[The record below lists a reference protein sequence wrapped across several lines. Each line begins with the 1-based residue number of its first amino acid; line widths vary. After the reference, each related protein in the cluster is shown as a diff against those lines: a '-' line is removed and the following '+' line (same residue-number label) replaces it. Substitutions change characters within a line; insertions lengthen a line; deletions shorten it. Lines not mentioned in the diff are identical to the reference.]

1 MFVYDENT
9 GSYYL
14 KGTEHLQS
22 DLLSF
27 KLTPQVISII
37 VLTILLLIVF
47 VIINRKIRKADPLG
61 EPKGI
66 ILLLMIF
73 VEMIDN
79 FTINLVGNKAKGLST
94 YVGFL
99 AVYLFSAN
107 AIGLLGFTPPT
118 SSISVTLTFGL
129 TTFLLIRYYGIKTNG
144 FGHIKSL
151 FQPILLTPI
160 NIIGEVALPFSLSI
174 RLFGNILS
182 GLVMLTLVYTAIGAL
197 FQYSVILSGFTF
209 IVPMMHIY
217 FDLFSGF
224 IQTLVFILISVV
236 YISSA
241 IEE

>member
-1 MFVYDENT
+1 M
-9 GSYYL
+9 
-14 KGTEHLQS
+14 
-22 DLLSF
+22 
-27 KLTPQVISII
+27 
-37 VLTILLLIVF
+37 LIVF

-144 FGHIKSL
+144 FGQLKVFSNLYYLHQL
-151 FQPILLTPI
+151 ILL
-160 NIIGEVALPFSLSI
+160 
-174 RLFGNILS
+174 
-182 GLVMLTLVYTAIGAL
+182 
-197 FQYSVILSGFTF
+197 
-209 IVPMMHIY
+209 
-217 FDLFSGF
+217 
-224 IQTLVFILISVV
+224 
-236 YISSA
+236 
-241 IEE
+241 